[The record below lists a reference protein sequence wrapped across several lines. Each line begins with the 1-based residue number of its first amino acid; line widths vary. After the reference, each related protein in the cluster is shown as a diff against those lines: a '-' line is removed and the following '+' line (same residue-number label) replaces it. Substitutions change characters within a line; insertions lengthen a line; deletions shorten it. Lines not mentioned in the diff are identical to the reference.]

1 MHRTHYLW
9 QNYKLVDV
17 PLVGDMGGPSADLE
31 RVFAHQLFAS
41 SVVLRLDWLTSQT
54 RRLRCRRSRG
64 VHARHVRHRSVFL
77 R

>member
-31 RVFAHQLFAS
+31 SVFAHQLFAS
-41 SVVLRLDWLTSQT
+41 
-54 RRLRCRRSRG
+54 C
-64 VHARHVRHRSVFL
+64 VRFAERIG
-77 R
+77 